1 MTDTAK
7 ERKKTQRVTTIR
19 QAASGRPLVS
29 AVAVFALGLG
39 QGLVLVTAGIL
50 GGSLVRLSKLA
61 PYRVVAERLLVIE

>member
-1 MTDTAK
+1 M
-7 ERKKTQRVTTIR
+7 QRVTTIR
-19 QAASGRPLVS
+19 QAATGRPLVS
-29 AVAVFALGLG
+29 AVAVFALDLG

>member
-1 MTDTAK
+1 MTDKVK
-7 ERKKTQRVTTIR
+7 ERKKMQRITTIR